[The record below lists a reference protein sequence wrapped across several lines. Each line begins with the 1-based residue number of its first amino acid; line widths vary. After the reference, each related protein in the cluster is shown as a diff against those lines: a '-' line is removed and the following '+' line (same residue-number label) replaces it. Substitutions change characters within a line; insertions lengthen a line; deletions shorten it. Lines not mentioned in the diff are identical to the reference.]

1 MHTDSKNISVFF
13 MYKHIH
19 THTATERQRDQFKD
33 KMTKSSFELI
43 VKDEGSNFFKKQ
55 KWMKREEGR
64 MKKLKSIHKNK
75 KEEENSDRHA
85 QAPWH

>member
-1 MHTDSKNISVFF
+1 MLVQTRIHKKSSIHLYSYMHTDSKNISVFF

-55 KWMKREEGR
+55 K
-64 MKKLKSIHKNK
+64 
-75 KEEENSDRHA
+75 
-85 QAPWH
+85 

>member
-43 VKDEGSNFFKKQ
+43 VKDEEAIFLKNRNE
-55 KWMKREEGR
+55 WKRGR
-64 MKKLKSIHKNK
+64 KNEKTKIH
-75 KEEENSDRHA
+75 
-85 QAPWH
+85 P